1 MSHIQGVRGTKDI
14 LSSDINLWR
23 TVEIISREIL
33 ESAHYKEIRTP
44 IFEQSKLFTMSL
56 GQVTDIVQKEMYTF
70 QDRSKRELTLRPEG
84 TAGIARAFIEHKLY
98 SQANPQRCWYH
109 GPMFRYERPQAG
121 RQRQFHQLGL
131 ECIGS
136 SDALVEAEVIS
147 LAVEILQELKI
158 PKLTLHINSLGNN
171 VTRETFKKALYQY
184 FVPYKSRLDE
194 ESQIRLENNPLRL
207 LDSKEPQIRS
217 FLNDAPV
224 ILDFLDEKSRLHF
237 DKVCHYLDALSIK
250 YIIDPYLVRGL
261 DYYNNTTFEI
271 KSSNLGAQDTICG
284 GGRYDNLV
292 ESLGGPSIPAIGWAI
307 GMERLLL
314 SVPTG
319 IIPISLSLDCYL
331 ISLGIEA
338 KQYSLILFQQLRK
351 QKLKIEMDLSE
362 NSLPKQLKKASQMY
376 AKTCIIIGDEE
387 IQKKNIIL
395 KNLSTSVQE
404 ILPIN
409 DFTNIANKIK
419 SQKVGGK

>member
-98 SQANPQRCWYH
+98 SQANPQRFWYH

-271 KSSNLGAQDTICG
+271 KSLDLGAQDTICG
-284 GGRYDNLV
+284 VGRYDNLV
-292 ESLGGPSIPAIGWAI
+292 NSLGGPSIPAIGWAI

>member
-98 SQANPQRCWYH
+98 SQANPQRFWYH

-271 KSSNLGAQDTICG
+271 KSLDLGAQDTICG

-292 ESLGGPSIPAIGWAI
+292 KSLGGPSIPAIGWAI